1 MLRLAFALLGVIALA
16 RPAQA
21 RTDDPIWGFA
31 AGLATAMV
39 PLAVGGGLAA
49 ASDSQT
55 AKYAGVFTIAT
66 GLALAPLVSHLVGRE
81 WKRAL
86 IFAALPI
93 ACGATVIGLLA
104 GQDNLLDG
112 GGAPPRI
119 AFGAILAVE
128 LFASGAGLVDSLMA
142 GERKPRRAFTIAPL
156 VGRGQFGLA
165 FGGSL

>member
-1 MLRLAFALLGVIALA
+1 VLRLAILLGVIALA
-16 RPAQA
+16 RPALA
-21 RTDDPIWGFA
+21 RSDDPLWGFA

-49 ASDSQT
+49 GSDSQT
-55 AKYAGVFTIAT
+55 TKYAGIYTIAG

-86 IFAALPI
+86 IFGALPV
-93 ACGATVIGLLA
+93 ACGAAVIGLLA

-119 AFGAILAVE
+119 AFGALLAVE

-142 GERKPRRAFTIAPL
+142 GERRPRRALSLAPL
-156 VGRGQFGLA
+156 VGRGQLGLV